1 MVHCSDLSNPTKP
14 LELYKEWV
22 DRLMDEFWAQGDR
35 VRRINII
42 HSFFYIFHNFRRRQR
57 ALRCLPC
64 ATETM
69 LMWRSPRYFDK

>member
-35 VRRINII
+35 V
-42 HSFFYIFHNFRRRQR
+42 STLYQSQYSEIFHVAFFQEKAEGLEVSAMCDRDNANVEKSQV
-57 ALRCLPC
+57 L
-64 ATETM
+64 
-69 LMWRSPRYFDK
+69 

>member
-35 VRRINII
+35 VSSQQPKFTVLTHFPQFQEKAEGLEVSAMCDRDNANVEK
-42 HSFFYIFHNFRRRQR
+42 SQV
-57 ALRCLPC
+57 
-64 ATETM
+64 
-69 LMWRSPRYFDK
+69 

>member
-35 VRRINII
+35 VSCQQSAAATIN
-42 HSFFYIFHNFRRRQR
+42 NTQ
-57 ALRCLPC
+57 C
-64 ATETM
+64 
-69 LMWRSPRYFDK
+69 